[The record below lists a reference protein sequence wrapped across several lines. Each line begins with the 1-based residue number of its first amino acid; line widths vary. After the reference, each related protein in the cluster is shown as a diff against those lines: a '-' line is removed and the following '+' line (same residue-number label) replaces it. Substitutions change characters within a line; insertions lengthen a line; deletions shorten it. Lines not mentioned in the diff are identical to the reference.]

1 MTTPIP
7 QVNDVPYVNNA
18 EFVKMTVYND
28 DNTTTVHTFSSSYKA
43 ETIDG
48 QVYTPLGGLL
58 MVGMQQRDIRVTSFD
73 TAITLTGVGSDNI
86 YMVLATRLKGSLV
99 EVWRGFYDTE
109 YVLENT
115 VLRFNGVITSYTITE
130 DLDTDL
136 RNDNFTVT
144 VNCSAYKTILE
155 NRISGRQTSPNHWNE
170 YEGAPATFDTS
181 MLNVPNLVDAYFDF
195 GVPVTDQGKK

>member
-43 ETIDG
+43 ETING
-48 QVYTPLGGLL
+48 QVYTPLGGLM

-99 EVWRGFYDTE
+99 EVYRGFYDTE
-109 YVLENT
+109 YVLEDA

-155 NRISGRQTSPNHWNE
+155 NSAFLSNIS
-170 YEGAPATFDTS
+170 
-181 MLNVPNLVDAYFDF
+181 
-195 GVPVTDQGKK
+195 K

>member
-7 QVNDVPYVNNA
+7 QVNNVPYVNNA

-28 DNTTTVHTFSSSYKA
+28 DNTTTVYTFSSSYKA
-43 ETIDG
+43 ETINS
-48 QVYTPLGGLL
+48 QVYTPLGGLM

-73 TAITLTGVGSDNI
+73 TAITLTGVGADNI

-99 EVWRGFYDTE
+99 EVYRGFYDTE
-109 YVLENT
+109 YVLEDA

-170 YEGAPATFDTS
+170 YIGAPGTFDTS
-181 MLNVPNLVDAYFDF
+181 MLNVPNLVDAFFDF

>member
-7 QVNDVPYVNNA
+7 QVNNVPYVNNA

-28 DNTTTVHTFSSSYKA
+28 DNTTSVYTFSSSYKA

-48 QVYTPLGGLL
+48 QVYTPLGGLM

-73 TAITLTGVGSDNI
+73 TAITLTGVGADNI

-99 EVWRGFYDTE
+99 EVWRGFYNTN

-130 DLDTDL
+130 DLNTDL

-155 NRISGRQTSPNHWNE
+155 NRISGRQTSPNHWNQ
-170 YEGAPATFDTS
+170 YIGAPSTEDTS